1 MEIEL
6 LGWCSGVN
14 RSSHRAWTHGCPN
27 VALGCIVRTRPCQ
40 KLTHNL
46 THKPTN
52 NTWWVSKPWAS
63 QKSTVCPNFMWNSHV
78 IYQGHWRW
86 LWRREV
92 TRLSETLPQ
101 LRSSSPKDPIKKTW
115 FIMGYPIISTNTNK
129 NNYWDIHWYNGY
141 LPIIYTMGYPK
152 WQFSGSTFR
161 RTTQFCRLVRS
172 KTIQPTHRPKGGC
185 HWWCPGWST
194 SNNQSYQLT

>member
-1 MEIEL
+1 MISIKTLVKLLRNLQFVQISCEI
-6 LGWCSGVN
+6 
-14 RSSHRAWTHGCPN
+14 P
-27 VALGCIVRTRPCQ
+27 
-40 KLTHNL
+40 
-46 THKPTN
+46 
-52 NTWWVSKPWAS
+52 
-63 QKSTVCPNFMWNSHV
+63 

-115 FIMGYPIISTNTNK
+115 FMGYPIISTNTNK

-161 RTTQFCRLVRS
+161 RTSQFCRLVRS
-172 KTIQPTHRPKGGC
+172 KTIQPTQTLMVAAIDGVLVDQPA
-185 HWWCPGWST
+185 T
-194 SNNQSYQLT
+194 TYT